1 MKYTPKIYSKINYII
16 VKIKNTSI
24 FTKRNSQNYY
34 KNQTSNREHNRLTV
48 FLRPSGTPQWYK
60 INQTPLFLSLPQAN
74 DRSPMA
80 SRITKL
86 LNHQHR
92 RALATAAEAAT
103 CHAPRGPGA
112 ASLSKVTQPT
122 QLRELGLNPSSKP
135 YAPLS
140 CSTECRGCFKR
151 RYNCLLL
158 PEVLL

>member
-1 MKYTPKIYSKINYII
+1 MP
-16 VKIKNTSI
+16 
-24 FTKRNSQNYY
+24 
-34 KNQTSNREHNRLTV
+34 NRLTV
-48 FLRPSGTPQWYK
+48 FLETRRNPAVVQNK
-60 INQTPLFLSLPQAN
+60 AQTPLFLSLPPPPLPQAN

-103 CHAPRGPGA
+103 HHAPRGPRA
-112 ASLSKVTQPT
+112 AALSKVTQPT
-122 QLRELGLNPSSKP
+122 QLREIGLNPSSKP

-151 RYNCLLL
+151 RCDFLLL